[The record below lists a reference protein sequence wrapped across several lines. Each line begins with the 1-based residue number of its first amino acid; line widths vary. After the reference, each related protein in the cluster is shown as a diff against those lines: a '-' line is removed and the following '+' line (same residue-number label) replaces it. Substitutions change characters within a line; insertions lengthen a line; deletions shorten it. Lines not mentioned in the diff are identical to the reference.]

1 MKLNQRKKE
10 ILKSIIESFIEKAE
24 PVSSSYI
31 AENINMNL
39 SSATIRKEMSE
50 LEEMGFLSHPHTS
63 AGRIPT
69 DQGYRYYVDSILL
82 GGHLIKVNPGSRG
95 LPMNIPV
102 DKNMDFEKILVLATE
117 LLFKFTN
124 YLSMIVAPEI
134 NKSKFRHIELINFG
148 SNNRY
153 MFILITDSGR
163 VMKASFEIEG
173 GYNDLDLQRVR
184 NILNTE
190 LKNKY
195 INEINENLKIKIL
208 DNEGS
213 LLFMIKKIL
222 KLIKSFKEN
231 TNYYNRIFIRG
242 ALSILKDPEF
252 IDFNKVKNI
261 IGLLENDYLLMKIL
275 KNYSCDEEISV
286 RIGSEIYG
294 QDTCDLSL
302 VSTKYCYDGS
312 SIGSIGIIGPKRM
325 DYLKVINTLSVFRE
339 NLTDVLNL
347 KS

>member
-10 ILKSIIESFIEKAE
+10 ILKNIIDSFIEKAE
-24 PVSSSYI
+24 PVSSNYI

-69 DQGYRYYVDSILL
+69 DQGYRYYVDNIVLGEQLL
-82 GGHLIKVNPGSRG
+82 RIGSGGQDI
-95 LPMNIPV
+95 PMNIPI

-134 NKSKFRHIELINFG
+134 NRSKFRHIEIINFG
-148 SNNRY
+148 SEGRY

-173 GYNDLDLQRVR
+173 EYNDLDLQRIR

-195 INEINENLKIKIL
+195 IHEINDNLKIKIL
-208 DNEGS
+208 ENEGS

-222 KLIKSFKEN
+222 KIIKNFEEN
-231 TNYYNRIFIRG
+231 TNYYNRIFVRG

-252 IDFNKVKNI
+252 IDFNKVKNL

-275 KNYSCDEEISV
+275 KNYSGNEEINV
-286 RIGSEIYG
+286 RIGREIYG
-294 QDTCDLSL
+294 QDTSDLSL
-302 VSTKYCYDGS
+302 VSAKYCYSGN

-325 DYLKVINTLSVFRE
+325 DYFKVITTLNTFRA
-339 NLTDVLNL
+339 NLTDILNL

>member
-10 ILKSIIESFIEKAE
+10 ILKNIIDSFIDKAE

-31 AENINMNL
+31 AENNKLNL

-63 AGRIPT
+63 AGRVPT
-69 DQGYRYYVDSILL
+69 DQGYRYYVDNFVLKGQLVKAGI
-82 GGHLIKVNPGSRG
+82 GKKN
-95 LPMNIPV
+95 LPINIPV
-102 DKNMDFEKILVLATE
+102 DKNMDLEKILILAAE

-124 YLSMIVAPEI
+124 YLSMVVAPEI
-134 NKSKFRHIELINFG
+134 NRNRFRHIEIINFG
-148 SNNRY
+148 SDNRY

-163 VMKASFEIEG
+163 VIKASFEIEG
-173 GYNDLDLQRVR
+173 EYNDLDLQRVR

-195 INEINENLKIKIL
+195 IHEINENLKIKIL
-208 DNEGS
+208 ENEGS
-213 LLFMIKKIL
+213 LLFMINKMLKI
-222 KLIKSFKEN
+222 IKSFEEN
-231 TNYYNRIFIRG
+231 TSHYNRIFIKG

-261 IGLLENDYLLMKIL
+261 IDLLENDYLLMEL
-275 KNYSCDEEISV
+275 LENYSCDEEIDV

-294 QDTCDLSL
+294 KDTCDLSL
-302 VSTKYCYDGS
+302 VSTKYCYDGN

-325 DYLKVINTLSVFRE
+325 DYFKVINTLSTFRT
-339 NLTDVLNL
+339 NLTDALNL

>member
-1 MKLNQRKKE
+1 MRINQRKKE
-10 ILKSIIESFIEKAE
+10 ILKSIIDSFIDKAE

-31 AENINMNL
+31 AENIKTNL

-69 DQGYRYYVDSILL
+69 DQGYRYYVDNFVLEEQLL
-82 GGHLIKVNPGSRG
+82 KTGSGGQK

-102 DKNMDFEKILVLATE
+102 DKNMDLEKILILATE

-134 NKSKFRHIELINFG
+134 NRNRFRHVEIINFG
-148 SNNRY
+148 SDNRY

-173 GYNDLDLQRVR
+173 EYNDLDLQRIR

-190 LKNKY
+190 LRNRY
-195 INEINENLKIKIL
+195 IHEINENLKIKIL
-208 DNEGS
+208 ENESS

-222 KLIKSFKEN
+222 KIIKSFEDN

-261 IGLLENDYLLMKIL
+261 IGLLENDYLLMEIL
-275 KNYSCDEEISV
+275 ENYSRDEEINV
-286 RIGSEIYG
+286 RIGSEIHG

-302 VSTKYCYDGS
+302 VSAKYCYDGN

-325 DYLKVINTLSVFRE
+325 DYFKVINTLSIFRT
-339 NLTDVLNL
+339 NLTDVLNP